1 MKRGRRDCKKGKKQ
15 TSDIIHYELWQNYTT
30 MKHAPVNSESIKKKR
45 KGKALVAQLRFH
57 QTLLKQIVKDKA
69 ILNVT
74 SKGKPKV
81 YQLNS

>member
-1 MKRGRRDCKKGKKQ
+1 MLQ
-15 TSDIIHYELWQNYTT
+15 
-30 MKHAPVNSESIKKKR
+30 SIPKVSKKK

-57 QTLLKQIVKDKA
+57 QTLLKQIVKDKT
-69 ILNVT
+69 ILNAT